1 MEKFVALS
9 ILNVGSAE
17 NEALLRGITTAEEEP
32 PFIRSVPDLAEA
44 HIWAGMHQPDVV
56 VIDLY
61 RLHDIADG
69 AHFIER
75 FHKNLACSD
84 IPLLAIVDGN
94 NRGRALLA
102 GVGEVITAPLD
113 SHRCRA
119 QLLNALSA
127 GAHRRLLR
135 YRSQWLDEGLGD
147 PPKDG
152 RSQEQEILFR
162 LLRAGEF
169 CNKDSSMH
177 AERVGKISRRIAEV
191 LGCPESECDLIE
203 VAAHLH
209 DIGKLG
215 IPDSILRKPG
225 PLTKDERKTM
235 ETHARLGF
243 DILKNGR
250 SPYLQHGAQMAL
262 AHHERFDGKGYPHG
276 ARGEE
281 IPLCARIVAV
291 ADAYDALSSRQ
302 PYKLA
307 WTGEKVLEYLNQQ
320 KGKHFDPQCVEA
332 IVPHVQSVMDVQ

>member
-1 MEKFVALS
+1 MEKLVALS
-9 ILNVGSAE
+9 ILNIGSAE
-17 NEALLRGITTAEEEP
+17 DETLLRGITTAEEEP
-32 PFIRSVPDLAEA
+32 PFIRSVSDLTEA
-44 HIWAGMHQPDVV
+44 HVWAGMHQPDVV
-56 VIDLY
+56 IIDLY
-61 RLHDIADG
+61 RLHDLNDG
-69 AHFIER
+69 VQFIER
-75 FHKNLACSD
+75 FRKNMTCSD
-84 IPLLAIVDGN
+84 IPLLAIVDGSD
-94 NRGRALLA
+94 RGRALLA
-102 GVGEVITAPLD
+102 GVGEIITTPLD
-113 SHRCRA
+113 SRRCRT
-119 QLLNALSA
+119 QLLAAMNA
-127 GAHRRLLR
+127 GAQRRLLR
-135 YRSQWLDEGLGD
+135 YRSQWFDEGLGD

-177 AERVGKISRRIAEV
+177 AERVGKISRRIAEA
-191 LGCPESECDLIE
+191 LGCPESECDVIE
-203 VAAHLH
+203 VAAHMH

-235 ETHARLGF
+235 ETHTRLGF

-250 SPYLQHGAQMAL
+250 SPHLQCGALMSL
-262 AHHERFDGKGYPHG
+262 AHHERFDGKGYPNG
-276 ARGEE
+276 TRGDE

-307 WTGEKVLEYLNQQ
+307 WTGENVLDYLIQQ